1 MLRKD
6 RRQDRSAPNVTIP
19 IQGPLMLSFCAF
31 VCRGLR
37 LGVFSHFFFLLLLLK
52 LYDSFS
58 L

>member
-37 LGVFSHFFFLLLLLK
+37 LGVFSHFFFPVVIAETLR
-52 LYDSFS
+52 
-58 L
+58 